1 MEDKHLQRGI
11 ATILIGMV
19 IIWITAAI
27 VAVVF
32 NMLS

>member
-1 MEDKHLQRGI
+1 MEKLVQRGI
-11 ATILIGMV
+11 ATILIGMAV
-19 IIWITAAI
+19 IWITAAI